1 MSTRDKKIII
11 VLVGAVLLALSYFLV
26 FQQAQEKKTQL
37 ESENATLKQKYDEL
51 SILATKVEDYKKKIV
66 TMNDEIE
73 KTLVHYPSYLQ
84 IEDTIMDVVSLEEET
99 KSRVSNLSVATP
111 TAIDINTGAAVD
123 ENAAATTTTDDSTTT
138 DGTTTDGTT
147 TDSTT
152 TDGTTTDGTTTT
164 DQTAATQNTI
174 QPLYQ
179 LYGVESTVV
188 FEANNKGLKK
198 LIELVAGADNRQKVA
213 SLTVAFNES
222 KGKLD
227 GTLVYDAYFLY
238 GIDKAYESPY
248 IPSMPHGTKNVFG
261 TVGD

>member
-51 SILATKVEDYKKKIV
+51 SILATKVEDYKKEIV

-147 TDSTT
+147 TD
-152 TDGTTTDGTTTT
+152 GTTTT
-164 DQTAATQNTI
+164 DQTAATQNNI

-213 SLTVAFNES
+213 SLTVAFNKS
-222 KGKLD
+222 KGILD

>member
-51 SILATKVEDYKKKIV
+51 SILATKVEDYKKEIV

-73 KTLVHYPSYLQ
+73 KTLVHYQSYLQ

-123 ENAAATTTTDDSTTT
+123 ENAAATTTTDNSTTT

-147 TDSTT
+147 TDGTT
-152 TDGTTTDGTTTT
+152 TDGTSTDGTTTT

-222 KGKLD
+222 KGILD

-238 GIDKAYESPY
+238 GINKAYESPY

>member
-51 SILATKVEDYKKKIV
+51 SILATKVEDYKNEIV

-73 KTLVHYPSYLQ
+73 KTLTHYPSYLQ

-123 ENAAATTTTDDSTTT
+123 ENATTTTTTDNS
-138 DGTTTDGTT
+138 TTTDGTT

-152 TDGTTTDGTTTT
+152 NTVPRTGLIVSSSTSSSGT
-164 DQTAATQNTI
+164 
-174 QPLYQ
+174 
-179 LYGVESTVV
+179 
-188 FEANNKGLKK
+188 
-198 LIELVAGADNRQKVA
+198 LIEYV
-213 SLTVAFNES
+213 
-222 KGKLD
+222 
-227 GTLVYDAYFLY
+227 
-238 GIDKAYESPY
+238 
-248 IPSMPHGTKNVFG
+248 
-261 TVGD
+261 

>member
-51 SILATKVEDYKKKIV
+51 SILATKVEDYKNEIV

-73 KTLVHYPSYLQ
+73 KTLTHYPSYLQ
-84 IEDTIMDVVSLEEET
+84 IEDTIMDVVSLEQET

-123 ENAAATTTTDDSTTT
+123 ENAAATTTTD
-138 DGTTTDGTT
+138 
-147 TDSTT
+147 DSTT

-222 KGKLD
+222 NGKLD

>member
-51 SILATKVEDYKKKIV
+51 SILATKVEDYKKEIV

-123 ENAAATTTTDDSTTT
+123 ENAAATTTTDDS
-138 DGTTTDGTT
+138 TTTDGTT

-222 KGKLD
+222 KGILD

>member
-51 SILATKVEDYKKKIV
+51 SILATKVEDYKKEIV

-147 TDSTT
+147 RDDESTNDAT
-152 TDGTTTDGTTTT
+152 TDD
-164 DQTAATQNTI
+164 AAE
-174 QPLYQ
+174 Y
-179 LYGVESTVV
+179 
-188 FEANNKGLKK
+188 
-198 LIELVAGADNRQKVA
+198 
-213 SLTVAFNES
+213 
-222 KGKLD
+222 
-227 GTLVYDAYFLY
+227 
-238 GIDKAYESPY
+238 YESAN
-248 IPSMPHGTKNVFG
+248 G
-261 TVGD
+261 

>member
-51 SILATKVEDYKKKIV
+51 SILATKVEDYKKEIV

-147 TDSTT
+147 TD
-152 TDGTTTDGTTTT
+152 GTTTT

-222 KGKLD
+222 NGKLD

>member
-11 VLVGAVLLALSYFLV
+11 VLVGAVILALSYFLV

-37 ESENATLKQKYDEL
+37 ESENTTLKQKYDEL
-51 SILATKVEDYKKKIV
+51 SILATKVEDYKNEIV

-73 KTLVHYPSYLQ
+73 KTLTHYPSYLQ

-123 ENAAATTTTDDSTTT
+123 ENAAATTTTDD
-138 DGTTTDGTT
+138 GTTTDGTT

-179 LYGVESTVV
+179 LYGVESTVI

-198 LIELVAGADNRQKVA
+198 LIELVATSDNRQKVA

-227 GTLVYDAYFLY
+227 GTLVYDSYFLY
-238 GIDKAYESPY
+238 GIDKAYEAPY
-248 IPSMPHGTKNVFG
+248 IPSMPHGTKNIFG
-261 TVGD
+261 TVGE

>member
-51 SILATKVEDYKKKIV
+51 SILATKVEDYKKEIV

-147 TDSTT
+147 TD
-152 TDGTTTDGTTTT
+152 GTTTT

-179 LYGVESTVV
+179 LNGVESTVV

-213 SLTVAFNES
+213 SLTVAFNDC

-227 GTLVYDAYFLY
+227 GTLVYDAYFVY
-238 GIDKAYESPY
+238 RIDKAYESPY

>member
-51 SILATKVEDYKKKIV
+51 SILATKVEDYKKEIV

-73 KTLVHYPSYLQ
+73 KTLTHYPSYLQ

-147 TDSTT
+147 TD
-152 TDGTTTDGTTTT
+152 GTTTT

-222 KGKLD
+222 NGKLD

>member
-51 SILATKVEDYKKKIV
+51 SILATKVEDYKKEIV

-111 TAIDINTGAAVD
+111 TAIDINTGATVD
-123 ENAAATTTTDDSTTT
+123 ENAAATTTTDDS
-138 DGTTTDGTT
+138 TTTDGTT

-222 KGKLD
+222 KGILD

>member
-51 SILATKVEDYKKKIV
+51 SILATKVEDYKKEIV

-227 GTLVYDAYFLY
+227 GTLVYDA
-238 GIDKAYESPY
+238 
-248 IPSMPHGTKNVFG
+248 
-261 TVGD
+261 

>member
-11 VLVGAVLLALSYFLV
+11 VLVGAVILALSYFLV

-37 ESENATLKQKYDEL
+37 ESENTTLKQKYDEL
-51 SILATKVEDYKKKIV
+51 SILATKVEDYKKEIV

-123 ENAAATTTTDDSTTT
+123 ENAAATTTTD
-138 DGTTTDGTT
+138 
-147 TDSTT
+147 DSTT

>member
-51 SILATKVEDYKKKIV
+51 SILATKVEDYKKEIV

-123 ENAAATTTTDDSTTT
+123 ENVAATTTTDNSTTT

-147 TDSTT
+147 TDGTT
-152 TDGTTTDGTTTT
+152 TDGTATDGTTTT
-164 DQTAATQNTI
+164 DQTSI

-222 KGKLD
+222 KGILD

>member
-51 SILATKVEDYKKKIV
+51 SILATKVEDYKKEIV

-123 ENAAATTTTDDSTTT
+123 ENAAATTTTD
-138 DGTTTDGTT
+138 
-147 TDSTT
+147 DSTT

>member
-51 SILATKVEDYKKKIV
+51 SILATKVEDYKKEIV

-111 TAIDINTGAAVD
+111 TAIDINTGATVD
-123 ENAAATTTTDDSTTT
+123 ENAAATTTTNDS
-138 DGTTTDGTT
+138 TTTDGTT

-222 KGKLD
+222 KGILD

>member
-51 SILATKVEDYKKKIV
+51 SILATKVEDYKKEMV

-111 TAIDINTGAAVD
+111 TAIDINTGATVD
-123 ENAAATTTTDDSTTT
+123 ENAAATTTTDDS
-138 DGTTTDGTT
+138 TTTDGTT

-222 KGKLD
+222 KGILD

-261 TVGD
+261 TVGE

>member
-11 VLVGAVLLALSYFLV
+11 VLVGAVILALSYFLV

-37 ESENATLKQKYDEL
+37 ESENTTLKQKYDEL
-51 SILATKVEDYKKKIV
+51 SILATKVEDYKKEIV

-73 KTLVHYPSYLQ
+73 KTLTHYPSYLQ

-123 ENAAATTTTDDSTTT
+123 ENATTTTTTDNSTTTDSTTT

-147 TDSTT
+147 TD
-152 TDGTTTDGTTTT
+152 GTTTGGTTT

-222 KGKLD
+222 KGILD

-238 GIDKAYESPY
+238 GINKAYESPY

-261 TVGD
+261 TVGE

>member
-51 SILATKVEDYKKKIV
+51 SILATKVEDYKKEIV

-123 ENAAATTTTDDSTTT
+123 ENVAATATTDNS
-138 DGTTTDGTT
+138 TTTDGTT

-152 TDGTTTDGTTTT
+152 TDGTATDGTTTT
-164 DQTAATQNTI
+164 DQTASTQNTV

-222 KGKLD
+222 KGILD

-261 TVGD
+261 TVGE

>member
-51 SILATKVEDYKKKIV
+51 SILATKVEDYKKEMV

-111 TAIDINTGAAVD
+111 TAIDINTGATVD

-138 DGTTTDGTT
+138 DGTTTD
-147 TDSTT
+147 S
-152 TDGTTTDGTTTT
+152 TTTT

-222 KGKLD
+222 NGKLD

>member
-51 SILATKVEDYKKKIV
+51 SILATKVEDYKKEIV

-147 TDSTT
+147 T
-152 TDGTTTDGTTTT
+152 T

-222 KGKLD
+222 NGKLD